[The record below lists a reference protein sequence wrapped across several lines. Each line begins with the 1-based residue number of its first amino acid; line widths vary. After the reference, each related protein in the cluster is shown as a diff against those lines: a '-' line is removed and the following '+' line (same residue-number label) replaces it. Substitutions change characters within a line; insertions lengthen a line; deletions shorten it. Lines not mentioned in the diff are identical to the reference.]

1 MIHNFDFRIFYE
13 DTDLAGIVYYANY
26 LKFIERARSNLV
38 NVLGIDQLGLSLD
51 GAVFVVRD
59 LSAEFL
65 APARMGDKL
74 RVETDVLSGSHVRLI
89 LQQNVWRKTHLI
101 FRSKVTIVLIGGDGK
116 PKKLPAKIRQI
127 SQL

>member
-1 MIHNFDFRIFYE
+1 MG
-13 DTDLAGIVYYANY
+13 GIVYYANY
-26 LKFIERARSNLV
+26 LKFIERARSSLI

-51 GAVFVVRD
+51 GVFFVVRD

-74 RVETDVLSGSHVRLI
+74 RVETDVLSVTHVRMI
-89 LQQNVWRKTHLI
+89 LQQNVWRKKHLI
-101 FRSKVTIVLIGGDGK
+101 FRSKVTIVLIDSDGK